1 MKYLLYHNAIKK
13 TYGVKNKIQYN
24 TIVNF
29 VKTKLQHSTLTS
41 RSFIRCFFINN
52 LNCWTLGARRGEGCL
67 IKGSL
72 ERAVPPRPSNHA
84 CLRQK
89 LLISLPC
96 LREELLF
103 SIPDLFCFEY
113 RIEQIFQTN
122 IVEIDI

>member
-1 MKYLLYHNAIKK
+1 MGRGAL
-13 TYGVKNKIQYN
+13 
-24 TIVNF
+24 
-29 VKTKLQHSTLTS
+29 
-41 RSFIRCFFINN
+41 IN
-52 LNCWTLGARRGEGCL
+52 
-67 IKGSL
+67 GSL

-89 LLISLPC
+89 LLISLPW

-103 SIPDLFCFEY
+103 SDLFCFAY

>member
-52 LNCWTLGARRGEGCL
+52 LNCWTLGARRGEGCTY
-67 IKGSL
+67 KGKSGKSCTA
-72 ERAVPPRPSNHA
+72 EAF
-84 CLRQK
+84 K
-89 LLISLPC
+89 PC
-96 LREELLF
+96 LFKTKTTHFSTLF
-103 SIPDLFCFEY
+103 KRGVTIFCP
-113 RIEQIFQTN
+113 
-122 IVEIDI
+122 